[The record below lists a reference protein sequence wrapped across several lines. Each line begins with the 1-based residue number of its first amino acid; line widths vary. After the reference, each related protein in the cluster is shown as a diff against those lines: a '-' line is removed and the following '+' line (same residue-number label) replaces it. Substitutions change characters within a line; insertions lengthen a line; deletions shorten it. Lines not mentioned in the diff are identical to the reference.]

1 MRLQR
6 VKYLSCLLCWG
17 FISYKNSIR
26 TRFCDHIP
34 NEHNVKFNSDV
45 NLAISV
51 MTAKEKQHI
60 IQCAMTRLNEISS
73 NQITVSGESLL
84 PNLLDTD
91 SESFHGFTDT
101 EIWSALRSLRGRA
114 AVLEDS
120 DTESFHGFT
129 DTEIRSALGS
139 FRGRA
144 DAETDVIEAGAEE
157 VNIIDEESWTLEFVR
172 PDIDM
177 VTVKGCLVKARY
189 ECQDASIA
197 YFPNVEATSNG
208 IERRCY

>member
-91 SESFHGFTDT
+91 SGSFHGFTDT
-101 EIWSALRSLRGRA
+101 KIWSAVRSLRGCA
-114 AVLEDS
+114 ALEDS

-129 DTEIRSALGS
+129 DTEIRSAHGS
-139 FRGRA
+139 LRGRA
-144 DAETDVIEAGAEE
+144 DAETDEIEAGAEE
-157 VNIIDEESWTLEFVR
+157 VNFIDEESWTLEFVR

-189 ECQDASIA
+189 EW
-197 YFPNVEATSNG
+197 
-208 IERRCY
+208 RRHQ

>member
-6 VKYLSCLLCWG
+6 VKYLSRLLCWG
-17 FISYKNSIR
+17 FIRYKNSNR
-26 TRFCDHIP
+26 TRFHDHIA
-34 NEHNVKFNSDV
+34 NEHNVKFDSDV

-51 MTAKEKQHI
+51 MIAKEKQLI
-60 IQCAMTRLNEISS
+60 IQCAMARWNEIRS
-73 NQITVSGESLL
+73 NQIPVSGES
-84 PNLLDTD
+84 LLDTD

-157 VNIIDEESWTLEFVR
+157 VNIIDEESWTLEFVT
-172 PDIDM
+172 PDTDL
-177 VTVKGCLVKARY
+177 VTVKGYLLY
-189 ECQDASIA
+189 MNIGMHQ
-197 YFPNVEATSNG
+197 
-208 IERRCY
+208 